1 VVAMLW
7 EMTDGRW
14 KIIAADSSVP
24 GIRNTLAEAQEQ
36 AKAWGLQ
43 VYTIVRL
50 N

>member
-1 VVAMLW
+1 MIAMIW

-14 KIIAADSSVP
+14 QIIAADQSVP
-24 GIRNTLAEAQEQ
+24 GIRNTLEDAMEQ

-43 VYTIVRL
+43 VYSIVRL